1 MPCNDRT
8 GPMGDGPKTGR
19 GTGPCGGGKGRG
31 AGQGMGRGAGRG
43 MGQGMGRGA
52 GRGMG
57 LGLGRRA
64 GHGRSW
70 QTSQETDS
78 DPLTTNDD
86 SAKLDSAA
94 ESAKK

>member
-31 AGQGMGRGAGRG
+31 AGQGL
-43 MGQGMGRGA
+43 GRGA

-57 LGLGRRA
+57 LGLCRRA

-86 SAKLDSAA
+86 SARLDSDA
-94 ESAKK
+94 ELTKE